1 MEPTR
6 LFDIPPH
13 MLKSYPKPDA
23 LASKVDGVWT
33 KLSTQEF
40 NRLIQQASR
49 ALLKMGLKKGDC
61 VATIS
66 NNRYEW
72 NIMDQGML
80 QIGVVHVPLYPTI
93 SSNDYKFILNDCA
106 ARLVIV
112 SDAEILAKVEAV
124 RSEVPSIMGIYSYD
138 VLPHCPHWLELLDQ
152 GKDESLQPEVERISK
167 GIESDHLATLIY
179 TSGTTGVPK
188 GVMLSHRNII
198 SNCIA
203 SEPLVPVDYTGTALS
218 FLPLCHIYERMLTY
232 LYQYLGISVYYA
244 ESMDKIADN
253 IREVKPHI
261 FATVPRLLEKVY
273 DRIVAKGH
281 EQTGIKRTLF
291 FWALN
296 LGLKYEHYGRNGWW
310 YELQLKIANRLVF
323 SKWREAL
330 GGRLMVV
337 ASGSA
342 PLQPRLARV
351 FWAAGIPVLEGYGLT
366 ETSPVVSVNT
376 LLPNSARFGTVGKLI
391 EGVSVRIAEDGEILC
406 KGPNVMMGY
415 YKRPD
420 LTDSVMTDGWFH
432 TGDIGEVDSDGFLKI
447 TDRKKEIFK
456 TSGGK
461 YVAPQP
467 LENKMKESPFIEQI
481 MVVGDGRKFPGA
493 LIVPAFAYCRSYLSG
508 KGIDLAK
515 PEEIAAHPEIR
526 KAIQEEVKRINQNF
540 GHTEQIKKFALLSR
554 EFSIAA
560 DEMTP
565 TLKFK
570 RKNIVAK
577 YAADIESIYAGS

>member
-1 MEPTR
+1 
-6 LFDIPPH
+6 
-13 MLKSYPKPDA
+13 
-23 LASKVDGVWT
+23 
-33 KLSTQEF
+33 
-40 NRLIQQASR
+40 
-49 ALLKMGLKKGDC
+49 
-61 VATIS
+61 
-66 NNRYEW
+66 
-72 NIMDQGML
+72 
-80 QIGVVHVPLYPTI
+80 
-93 SSNDYKFILNDCA
+93 
-106 ARLVIV
+106 
-112 SDAEILAKVEAV
+112 
-124 RSEVPSIMGIYSYD
+124 
-138 VLPHCPHWLELLDQ
+138 
-152 GKDESLQPEVERISK
+152 
-167 GIESDHLATLIY
+167 
-179 TSGTTGVPK
+179 
-188 GVMLSHRNII
+188 
-198 SNCIA
+198 
-203 SEPLVPVDYTGTALS
+203 
-218 FLPLCHIYERMLTY
+218 
-232 LYQYLGISVYYA
+232 
-244 ESMDKIADN
+244 
-253 IREVKPHI
+253 
-261 FATVPRLLEKVY
+261 LLEKVY

-310 YELQLKIANRLVF
+310 YELQLKIANRLIF

-391 EGVSVRIAEDGEILC
+391 DGVSVRIAEDGEILC

-420 LTDSVMTDGWFH
+420 LTESVMTDGWFH

-493 LIVPAFAYCRSYLSG
+493 LIVPAFAYCSSYLAG

-526 KAIQEEVKRINQNF
+526 KAIEEEVKRINQNF
-540 GHTEQIKKFALLSR
+540 GQTEQIKKFALLSR

-577 YAADIESIYAGS
+577 YAADIEAIYAGS